1 MADTPGDELEY
12 EDQSQL
18 PEILPIFPLPN
29 VVLMPNMTLPLYIF
43 EERYKQMV
51 RDCVSGEPYL
61 AVALLKKG
69 WEQQSGPPRPYPVA
83 GFGRIV
89 RASRLPNDCMDIVV
103 QGMGRIRMT
112 EFYDDQPY
120 LRAAVT
126 LLHPTSPAHHQLT
139 EPTELLKKRFF
150 DLLDVEGISAL
161 ELRTSLKLLASPID
175 VVFFIM
181 ARLPFDLYVKQEIL
195 QTTAVDAQIA
205 QLLNLM
211 ERSRGTHLN

>member
-12 EDQSQL
+12 EDHSQL

-51 RDCVSGEPYL
+51 RDCVSGEPYM
-61 AVALLKKG
+61 AIALLKKG
-69 WEQQSGPPRPYPVA
+69 WEQQSGPPRPNAVA

-89 RASRLPNDCMDIVV
+89 RAARLPNDCMDIVV
-103 QGMGRIRMT
+103 QGMGRITMT

-126 LLHPTSPAHHQLT
+126 LLQPTYPDQQRLVA
-139 EPTELLKKRFF
+139 PIELLKKRFF
-150 DLLDVEGISAL
+150 DLLDVQGISAL
-161 ELRTSLKLLASPID
+161 ELRTNLKLLSSPLD
-175 VVFFIM
+175 VVFFITS
-181 ARLPFDLYVKQEIL
+181 RLPFDPYIKQEIL
-195 QTTAVDAQIA
+195 QTAAVDAQIA

>member
-12 EDQSQL
+12 EDHAQL

-43 EERYKQMV
+43 EDRYKQMV

-61 AVALLKKG
+61 AIALLRKG

-89 RASRLPNDCMDIVV
+89 RAARLPNDCMDIVV
-103 QGMGRIRMT
+103 QGMGRITMT

-126 LLHPTSPAHHQLT
+126 LLQPTSPVRQRLA
-139 EPTELLKKRFF
+139 EPIELLKKRFF
-150 DLLDVEGISAL
+150 DLLDVQGISAL
-161 ELRTSLKLLASPID
+161 ELRTNLKLLASPID

-181 ARLPFDLYVKQEIL
+181 ARLPLDPYVKQEIL
-195 QTTAVDAQIA
+195 QTVAVDAQIA
-205 QLLNLM
+205 QLLKLM
-211 ERSRGTHLN
+211 ERSRDTHLN

>member
-1 MADTPGDELEY
+1 MAETPGDELEY
-12 EDQSQL
+12 EDRSQL
-18 PEILPIFPLPN
+18 PDILPIFPLPN

-51 RDCVSGEPYL
+51 HDCVSGEPYL
-61 AVALLKKG
+61 AIALLQKG

-89 RASRLPNDCMDIVV
+89 RGTRLPNDCMDIVV
-103 QGMGRIRMT
+103 QGMGRITMT

-126 LLHPTSPAHHQLT
+126 LVRPTSPPRQQL
-139 EPTELLKKRFF
+139 EEQMELLKKRFF
-150 DLLDVEGISAL
+150 DLLDMQGISAL
-161 ELRTSLKLLASPID
+161 ELRTNLKLLASPID
-175 VVFFIM
+175 VVFFIA
-181 ARLPFDLYVKQEIL
+181 ARLPFDPYLKQEIL
-195 QTTAVDAQIA
+195 QTTAVDAQIT
-205 QLLNLM
+205 QLLALL

>member
-1 MADTPGDELEY
+1 MAETPGDELEY
-12 EDQSQL
+12 EDRSQL
-18 PEILPIFPLPN
+18 PDILPIFPLPN

-51 RDCVSGEPYL
+51 HDCVSGEPYL
-61 AVALLKKG
+61 AIALLQKG

-89 RASRLPNDCMDIVV
+89 RGARLPNDCMDIVV
-103 QGMGRIRMT
+103 QGMGRITMT

-126 LLHPTSPAHHQLT
+126 LMRPTSPPRQRL
-139 EPTELLKKRFF
+139 EDQTELLKKRFF
-150 DLLDVEGISAL
+150 DLLDIQGISAL
-161 ELRTSLKLLASPID
+161 ELRTNLKLLASPVDI
-175 VVFFIM
+175 VFFI
-181 ARLPFDLYVKQEIL
+181 ASRLPFDPYIKQEIL
-195 QTTAVDAQIA
+195 QTAAVDAQIA
-205 QLLNLM
+205 QLLTLM